1 MYRRA
6 VLSFLTTKFGK
17 SNLPLVHLIAVK
29 NNEMKTVYN
38 LLEALE
44 AVGIKLAV
52 VKPCKNG
59 LAVEPFNLSEKEAQ
73 AALRAAK
80 KIYEN

>member
-1 MYRRA
+1 M
-6 VLSFLTTKFGK
+6 SFLTTTFGK
-17 SNLPLVHLIAVK
+17 KNLPLVHLIAVR
-29 NNEMKTVYN
+29 NNDMKTVYD
-38 LLEALE
+38 LLEGLE
-44 AVGIKLAV
+44 AGTKLAV

-80 KIYEN
+80 KIYENYR

>member
-6 VLSFLTTKFGK
+6 ILSFLTTKFGK
-17 SNLPLVHLIAVK
+17 IPLVHLINVT
-29 NNEMKTVYN
+29 NDELRTIYG
-38 LLEALE
+38 LLEGLE
-44 AVGIKLAV
+44 AAGTKLAV

-80 KIYEN
+80 KIYENYR

>member
-1 MYRRA
+1 MI
-6 VLSFLTTKFGK
+6 LSFLTTKFGK
-17 SNLPLVHLIAVK
+17 NNLPLVHLINVT
-29 NNEMKTVYN
+29 NDELRTIYG
-38 LLEALE
+38 LLEDFE
-44 AVGIKLAV
+44 SVGVKLAV

-80 KIYEN
+80 KIYENYR

>member
-1 MYRRA
+1 M
-6 VLSFLTTKFGK
+6 SFLTTKFGNK
-17 SNLPLVHLIAVK
+17 FPLVHLINVR
-29 NNEMKTVYN
+29 NDEMKTVYA
-38 LLEALE
+38 LLEGLE
-44 AVGIKLAV
+44 AVGTKLAV
-52 VKPCKNG
+52 VKPCKTG